1 MKQILKGIILM
12 LMCWAATPTQ
22 AQDFSS
28 IKNPQDW
35 VTAKNYYLTY
45 VLLQDTTAL
54 YEYFSSDR
62 RLTNLLDARHN
73 RLLESE
79 KCTDLACLMKAFMWK
94 NEEIEY
100 LSATFSKLVLSHSV
114 QREHLK
120 KHLFAYPRYGNIGNL
135 SLSAYIEKALRQD
148 FHAMNYAIRVYGGGE
163 KPNYPTIDSIAFN
176 TNDPHYLS
184 LLKEVRVDVLS
195 DIQKPEQAFQE
206 TLLCAIRLL
215 EINERW
221 DAAQLEPLRLGENK
235 AALDAIATTDFSR
248 YPYSLL
254 LTLGAGPEVYGQPVS
269 PGGMLRSRTAA
280 RSYFAGLAPFIVVS
294 GGRVHPYKTLY
305 IEAQQM
311 KKYLM
316 EVCQVPEHAILID
329 PYARHTTTNL
339 RNTARI
345 LLSYGFPTDQYAIV
359 NSSSTHIDAVENMA
373 ARCIREL
380 GYLPYELGNRV
391 SDVIIEFKPRE
402 ESFTIDPDEP
412 LDP

>member
-1 MKQILKGIILM
+1 M
-12 LMCWAATPTQ
+12 LVCWAAMPTQ
-22 AQDFSS
+22 AQDFLS

-35 VTAKNYYLTY
+35 VTAKNYYTTHL
-45 VLLQDTTAL
+45 LLQDTTKL
-54 YEYFSSDR
+54 RKCLTSDSRIIELLKR
-62 RLTNLLDARHN
+62 RHKRFQK
-73 RLLESE
+73 SE
-79 KCTDLACLMKAFMWK
+79 ECQDLACFIEAFTWTD
-94 NEEIEY
+94 NEIVELSTILPSLLLKDAKQNEY
-100 LSATFSKLVLSHSV
+100 LEKQLFS
-114 QREHLK
+114 R
-120 KHLFAYPRYGNIGNL
+120 PRYGLRKKL

-163 KPNYPTIDSIAFN
+163 KPNYPTIDSIAFD
-176 TNDPHYLS
+176 TNSRRYLA

-195 DIQKPEQAFQE
+195 DIQQPEQAFQE
-206 TLLCAIRLL
+206 TLLLALRLL

-221 DAAQLEPLRLGENK
+221 DAAQLEPLTLGENR
-235 AALDAIATTDFSR
+235 AVLNAISKTDFKN

-254 LTLGAGPEVYGQPVS
+254 LTLGAGPEIYDQPIS

-280 RSYFAGLAPFIVVS
+280 RSYFKGLAPFIVVS
-294 GGRVHPYKTLY
+294 GGRVHPYKTAY
-305 IEAQQM
+305 IEALQM

-380 GYLPYELGNRV
+380 GYLPYELGKRV